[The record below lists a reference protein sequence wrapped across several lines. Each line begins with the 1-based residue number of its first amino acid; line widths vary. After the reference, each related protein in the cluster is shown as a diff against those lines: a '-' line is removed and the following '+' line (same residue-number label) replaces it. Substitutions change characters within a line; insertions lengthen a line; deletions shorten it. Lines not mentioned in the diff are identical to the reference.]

1 MKIKKIQLDHW
12 CQHTSLCLTLPDAPI
27 VRISGPNNIGK
38 SNLIRAVG
46 RALAQGRSDY
56 GDASDIQ
63 YGAKQAEIILDME
76 TADRTAFT
84 ISRVIKEKQSKATL
98 LIPGTDPITASDEI
112 QKMLTQWF
120 GRPETLLSLFIASQG
135 AISRLLKTEGKQRLV
150 EFIEI
155 CGFKSFLVKQAAINK
170 LIKSFPVLEDPTL
183 LIKELEAKQAS
194 LEAEVR
200 QKKSELNDSQK
211 TELLH
216 QINQLKKRQTLF
228 LQNTED
234 INSKTE
240 ELTKLEASTD
250 KLPDLRQIEQLIKQ
264 IEGDVELAAQV
275 QRYNLKVRLE
285 KEIAGLRV
293 ELVNNKEDQTDYPAL
308 IQQAN
313 GTIQANHQQLQAI
326 LEVEQQLKTAETE
339 LTRLEG
345 LVSTAKGKIKEITV
359 AHAWFQ
365 LSSVD
370 LQSVQALKATQAT
383 YQAQATKASEQL
395 KEAQNTQPPTQEI
408 LKAVQATEG
417 RVQELK
423 SLRSHAE
430 KADKHCP
437 LCAQPWLAQAIKD
450 RISVLEQSIATAES
464 ELKLAPAA
472 QVTYQTWLKAQQDL
486 PRLQQA
492 LVNAE
497 QNLSTTNLQLDSL
510 LAKLNLPISDLSR
523 LNHIV
528 STFTVT
534 QNYFTQ
540 ATTDLS
546 ALQAL
551 VKTKTAEVDANKTR
565 KASIETV
572 NATAAVS
579 LAKILENQAKAQ
591 AAQTSRVRTQAAL
604 ESKENL
610 LLPVTGTTL
619 PANYRPEVNYEELA
633 SIKQQELKQQQQL
646 FRDASASWAAAAEK
660 ANQCA
665 VLKKQIASSQQSLIQ
680 QAWTEQQEVELGQ
693 KEKAIQE
700 ITAKEAEVRLLETQ
714 IKTLGTEITSYEG
727 NKQAFTKQAIKVADL
742 QAVSNFL
749 SYDNGPQKFLELFFK
764 DTLNQ
769 TNLLISEMGL
779 PVSLQLGTNL
789 EIMVLDK
796 NKRLSSS
803 LALGG
808 GYSNLIGIA
817 FRIALQKLV
826 LPKVNTVILDEP
838 STHVDEAN
846 MELLIPFFEKL
857 KGQLHTYG
865 IEQCIIIDHHPAW
878 RNSSVKVIELGSVI
892 V

>member
-38 SNLIRAVG
+38 SNLIRAIG

-98 LIPGTDPITASDEI
+98 LIPGTDPITSSDEI

-183 LIKELEAKQAS
+183 LIKELEAKQIG
-194 LEAEVR
+194 LESEVR
-200 QKKSELNDSQK
+200 QKKSELNDAQK
-211 TELLH
+211 ATLLH
-216 QINQLKKRQTLF
+216 QVNQLKKRQTLF

-264 IEGDVELAAQV
+264 IEGDIELAAQV
-275 QRYNLKVRLE
+275 QRYNLKVCLE
-285 KEIAGLRV
+285 KEITGLKAD
-293 ELVNNKEDQTDYPAL
+293 LFNNKEDQTDYPAL

-326 LEVEQQLKTAETE
+326 SEIEQQLKTAETE

-345 LVSTAKGKIKEITV
+345 LVTTANVKIKELTV
-359 AHAWFQ
+359 SHAWFQ
-365 LSSVD
+365 ISSAD
-370 LQSVQALKATQAT
+370 LQSMQALKATQDT
-383 YQAQATKASEQL
+383 YQAQARKASEQL

-423 SLRSHAE
+423 SLRIHAE

-437 LCAQPWLAQAIKD
+437 LCTQPWLAQAIKD

-472 QVTYQTWLKAQQDL
+472 QVSYQTWLKAQQDL

-492 LVNAE
+492 MVNAE
-497 QNLSTTNLQLDSL
+497 QNLATTTAQLNSL
-510 LAKLNLPISDLSR
+510 LAKLNLPVADLSQ

-528 STFTVT
+528 STFTIT
-534 QNYFTQ
+534 QNYFSQ

-551 VKTKTAEVDANKTR
+551 VQTKTAEVSANKSR
-565 KASIETV
+565 KASIEAV

-591 AAQTSRVRTQAAL
+591 AAQTARVRTQATL
-604 ESKENL
+604 ENKENL
-610 LLPVTGTTL
+610 LLPVTEATL
-619 PANYRPEVNYEELA
+619 PASYQPGINYEELT

-646 FRDASASWAAAAEK
+646 FRDASAAWAAAAEK

-665 VLKKQIASSQQSLIQ
+665 VLKKQIAASQQSLIQ
-680 QAWTEQQEVELGQ
+680 QAWTELQETELKQ
-693 KEKAIQE
+693 KENTIQE
-700 ITAKEAEVRLLETQ
+700 ITAKEAEVRLLESQ
-714 IKTLGTEITSYEG
+714 IKTLGAEITSYEG
-727 NKQAFTKQAIKVADL
+727 KKQAFTKQAIKVADL

-769 TNLLISEMGL
+769 TNSLISEMGL